1 MSWRGMWELF
11 KTILSL
17 VLFGVT
23 VWLAHK
29 YLYKFVLRLLMK
41 ILEDLA
47 WINKSLKDGDK
58 DKDK

>member
-1 MSWRGMWELF
+1 MWELF